1 MTLAIALLALFLWL
15 YLLLAR
21 GGFWRA
27 GDRDNWAAHLPSVW
41 PAVTAVI
48 PARDEAEVIGASLTS
63 LLAQDYAG
71 TFRVIIVDDQSRDGT
86 AEVARHAAAG
96 VGAVERLTVLSG
108 SPLP

>member
-1 MTLAIALLALFLWL
+1 MTLAIALLALFFWL

-27 GDRDNWAAHLPSVW
+27 PDPDDWAARPPGAW
-41 PAVTAVI
+41 PAVTAVV

-86 AEVARHAAAG
+86 AEVARHAAAAA
-96 VGAVERLTVLSG
+96 GAAERLTVLSG
-108 SPLP
+108 S